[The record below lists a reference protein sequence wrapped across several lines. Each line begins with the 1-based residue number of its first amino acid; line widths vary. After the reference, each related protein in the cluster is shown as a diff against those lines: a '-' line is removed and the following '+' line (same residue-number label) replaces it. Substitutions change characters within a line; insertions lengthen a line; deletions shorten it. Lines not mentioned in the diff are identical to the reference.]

1 MNLIEKIFS
10 SIGFTKKSNI
20 QNVPL
25 ADGVRFNSIGFY
37 SSGKKLSSEQA
48 MKLNRG
54 WTYACVRAIAEGM
67 AQMQFKL
74 YRIKNGEKVEVKE
87 HAILDLLTYVNDFT
101 SSSELKYLTSSYL
114 ELTGNAYWLLE
125 KEKENQEPTA
135 IYVLNPKYVTVEKAG
150 LPTQVISY
158 KYKVG
163 DQPEKMFQTWQIIHL
178 RYPDVDDPYEGI
190 GTVEAIREWIDLDNW
205 ITEINRNFF
214 KNGIKLSGTIETEQS
229 MTPEVMEY
237 IKHTFQEIYK
247 GASNSYQVAVMP
259 NGTKLNEKGATPKDM
274 DFPSFTDVSRDR
286 ILAGFRVPK
295 TVLATAEAST
305 NRATAET
312 ATYVFAALT
321 LKPKMQHIAGY
332 LNEYLVPMYGDDLVI
347 EFDDPVPENT
357 QNKIEEMQ
365 AAMANQ
371 PIISLNEA
379 RQKYYGLEPV
389 ENGDSVMTDF
399 SKTPVG
405 VVKPKPKSLSENQV
419 KIFKTKK
426 QLQEKISKSSKNRK
440 DLVESISEK
449 ALEAIKS
456 ITPKVKNITEMTDEE
471 FAPVHKAFIS
481 RVTPFENAQKE
492 VVQKF
497 NAKQQKE
504 VLKNLP
510 KIAKTLK
517 AKKTIDNLFDEEE
530 NIKMLIDLS
539 LPIHKELYGKEATQA
554 GKLIGAS
561 EVNYLTPEVLKAI
574 DTAMKLMSESYNA
587 TTIDLLSSKLT
598 EGISSGEG
606 ITGLTK
612 LVSQVYEFSDQVRAE
627 TVARTEAFRTANDAT
642 RDAMKQSGVVKT
654 VKWYTASDEAVCE
667 DCGPMN
673 GTIVDINDKFFEDD
687 YGSGENPPLHVNC
700 RCYIRPDE
708 ISADKSVGKIE
719 EKELTDEEAD
729 SLINKMLN
737 KNE

>member
-1 MNLIEKIFS
+1 
-10 SIGFTKKSNI
+10 
-20 QNVPL
+20 
-25 ADGVRFNSIGFY
+25 
-37 SSGKKLSSEQA
+37 
-48 MKLNRG
+48 
-54 WTYACVRAIAEGM
+54 
-67 AQMQFKL
+67 
-74 YRIKNGEKVEVKE
+74 
-87 HAILDLLTYVNDFT
+87 
-101 SSSELKYLTSSYL
+101 
-114 ELTGNAYWLLE
+114 
-125 KEKENQEPTA
+125 
-135 IYVLNPKYVTVEKAG
+135 
-150 LPTQVISY
+150 
-158 KYKVG
+158 
-163 DQPEKMFQTWQIIHL
+163 
-178 RYPDVDDPYEGI
+178 
-190 GTVEAIREWIDLDNW
+190 
-205 ITEINRNFF
+205 
-214 KNGIKLSGTIETEQS
+214 
-229 MTPEVMEY
+229 
-237 IKHTFQEIYK
+237 
-247 GASNSYQVAVMP
+247 
-259 NGTKLNEKGATPKDM
+259 
-274 DFPSFTDVSRDR
+274 
-286 ILAGFRVPK
+286 
-295 TVLATAEAST
+295 
-305 NRATAET
+305 
-312 ATYVFAALT
+312 
-321 LKPKMQHIAGY
+321 
-332 LNEYLVPMYGDDLVI
+332 
-347 EFDDPVPENT
+347 
-357 QNKIEEMQ
+357 
-365 AAMANQ
+365 
-371 PIISLNEA
+371 
-379 RQKYYGLEPV
+379 
-389 ENGDSVMTDF
+389 
-399 SKTPVG
+399 
-405 VVKPKPKSLSENQV
+405 
-419 KIFKTKK
+419 
-426 QLQEKISKSSKNRK
+426 
-440 DLVESISEK
+440 
-449 ALEAIKS
+449 
-456 ITPKVKNITEMTDEE
+456 MTDEE

-561 EVNYLTPEVLKAI
+561 EVNYLTPEGLKAI